1 MVVWD
6 PWNSS
11 VSVSSF
17 DLGLQQM
24 AALPSSKT
32 SLQSIPRFILRT
44 HQHDGGF
51 TYSLTHSWD
60 ILGPWDYFPWNIIL
74 FKTYFP
80 WFMNYPHYIV
90 SPFFHNHQGT
100 HDLLLMIRKIFPLCA
115 AQRSDKVSPHACVK
129 FVSAIGS
136 DDALLSSQNLGIDI
150 SDSNLSSPISIAIG
164 SMVLVYIY

>member
-90 SPFFHNHQGT
+90 SPFFSQSPGNSRPSP
-100 HDLLLMIRKIFPLCA
+100 HDPEDIPFAPRRGATRFLLMP
-115 AQRSDKVSPHACVK
+115 V
-129 FVSAIGS
+129 
-136 DDALLSSQNLGIDI
+136 
-150 SDSNLSSPISIAIG
+150 SNLYPRLGRTMLFSALRISELTFLTAIYH
-164 SMVLVYIY
+164 LPFL